1 MKAIVLHKTGGG
13 EALCYEDIQTPE
25 PRAGEVLVRVRAA
38 GVNHCDIDLRNGA
51 FGVGLAYPHV
61 MGVDAAGE
69 VAKLGLSVTQWKIGD
84 RVAPHFVLSCGV
96 CANCLRGQENICLKF
111 DVLGVTQWGGYAE
124 YVKVGAH
131 HLVRIPDELD
141 FDEAVSAYVPFATA
155 WEALITVGKLS
166 AGETV
171 LVNAAGSGV
180 GSAGI
185 QIAKLAG
192 TRVIT
197 SAGSDDKLARAR
209 ALGADHGINYTTK
222 RIGDEVLRLTSGR
235 GVDCALDM
243 VGGDTLKQ
251 SIHALTPGGRL
262 VTVGAHGGEQ
272 VEIDFIELFRKHV
285 SIHGCGRSTKA
296 IAAQVLQLA
305 AEGKLKPVIHQRF
318 ALKDAAK
325 AHALLE
331 SRTVF
336 GRLVLNP

>member
-1 MKAIVLHKTGGG
+1 MKAMVLHGTGGG
-13 EALCYEDIQTPE
+13 NVLRYGDVPTPE
-25 PRAGEVLVRVRAA
+25 PGPGEVLVRVRAA
-38 GVNHCDIDLRNGA
+38 GVNHCDIDLRNGT
-51 FGVGLAYPHV
+51 FGVTPNYPHV

-69 VAKLGLSVTQWKIGD
+69 VAELGPGVTQWKRGD
-84 RVAPHFVLSCGV
+84 RVAPHFVLSCGE
-96 CANCLRGQENICLKF
+96 CLNCLRGLENICRKF
-111 DVLGVTQWGGYAE
+111 DVLGVTKWGGYGE
-124 YVKVGAH
+124 YLKVGAH
-131 HLVRIPDELD
+131 HLVRIPDELG

-155 WEALITVGKLS
+155 WEALITVGKLG

-185 QIAKLAG
+185 QIARLAG
-192 TRVIT
+192 ARVIT
-197 SAGSDDKLARAR
+197 SAGSDDKLARAK
-209 ALGADHGINYTTK
+209 ALGAEHGINYNTQKIAAEALKFT
-222 RIGDEVLRLTSGR
+222 GGL

-251 SIHALTPGGRL
+251 SIAALAPGGRL
-262 VTVGAHGGEQ
+262 VTVGAHGGE
-272 VEIDFIELFRKHV
+272 VIEIDFIELFRKHV

-305 AEGKLKPVIHQRF
+305 AAGKLRPIIHARF
-318 ALKDAAK
+318 ALKDAA
-325 AHALLE
+325 AAQALLE

>member
-1 MKAIVLHKTGGG
+1 MKAIVLHGAGGG
-13 EALCYEDIQTPE
+13 QMLRYEDVPTPE
-25 PRAGEVLVRVRAA
+25 PGPGEVLVRVRAA
-38 GVNHCDIDLRNGA
+38 GVNHCDIDLRNGT
-51 FGVGLAYPHV
+51 FGVTPNYPHV

-69 VAKLGLSVTQWKIGD
+69 VAKLGPGVTQWRIGE

-96 CANCLRGQENICLKF
+96 CANCLRGAENICLKF
-111 DVLGVTQWGGYAE
+111 DVLGVTQWGGYGE
-124 YVKVGAH
+124 YLKVGAH
-131 HLVRIPDELD
+131 HLVRIPDALD
-141 FDEAVSAYVPFATA
+141 FDQAVSAYVPFATA
-155 WEALITVGKLS
+155 WEALITVGKLT

-192 TRVIT
+192 AQIIT
-197 SAGSDDKLARAR
+197 TAGSDEKIIKAK

-222 RIGDEVLRLTSGR
+222 KIGDEVLKLTGGR

-251 SIHALTPGGRL
+251 SIHALAQGGRL
-262 VTVGAHGGEQ
+262 VTVGAHGGEV
-272 VEIDFIELFRKHV
+272 VEIDLIELFRKHV

-305 AEGKLKPVIHQRF
+305 AEGKLKPIIHQRF

-325 AHALLE
+325 AQALLE

>member
-1 MKAIVLHKTGGG
+1 MKAIVLHKNGGL
-13 EALCYEDIQTPE
+13 EQLIYEEVATPV
-25 PRAGEVLVRVRAA
+25 PGPGEVLVRVRAA
-38 GVNHCDIDLRNGA
+38 GVNHCDIDIRNGVSGMDGK
-51 FGVGLAYPHV
+51 FPHV

-69 VAKLGLSVTQWKIGD
+69 VAKLGPGVTQWQLGEH
-84 RVAPHFVLSCGV
+84 VAPHFVLSCGI
-96 CANCLRGQENICLKF
+96 CANCLRGAENICLKF
-111 DVLGVTQWGGYAE
+111 DILGATVWGAYAE

-131 HLVRIPDELD
+131 HLVRIPDGLG

-155 WEALITVGKLS
+155 WEALITVGRLS

-192 TRVIT
+192 ARVIT
-197 SAGSDDKLARAR
+197 TAGSDDKLALAK
-209 ALGADHGINYTTK
+209 ALGADHGINYTNK
-222 RIGDEVLRLTSGR
+222 KIGAETLRLTGGR
-235 GVDCALDM
+235 GVDCAFDM

-251 SIHALTPGGRL
+251 SIKALASGGRL
-262 VTVGAHGGEQ
+262 VTVGAHAGEV

-296 IAAQVLQLA
+296 IAAQVLQLTA
-305 AEGKLKPVIHQRF
+305 DGRLKPVIHQRF
-318 ALKDAAK
+318 NLKDAAK
-325 AHALLE
+325 AHAALE

-336 GRLVLNP
+336 GRLVHNP